1 MTPESRIEELGLRL
15 PKAQEPLASYRSAV
29 RSGNLLFIAGQGPLE
44 GGKPTVTGRLG
55 EDVTIEQGYEAARVT
70 CLNALAVIRQAVG
83 SLDAVRRAVKATVYV
98 ASAKDFT
105 QQPKVADGVTDLL
118 RDIWGEEGLPARAA
132 VGVNV
137 LPMNLPVELELAVE
151 LK

>member
-1 MTPESRIEELGLRL
+1 
-15 PKAQEPLASYRSAV
+15 
-29 RSGNLLFIAGQGPLE
+29 LLFIAGQGPLE

-55 EDVTIEQGYEAARVT
+55 EGVTIEQGYEAARVT
-70 CLNALAVIRQAVG
+70 CLNALAVIRQAAG

-98 ASAKDFT
+98 ASTKDFT